1 MDFSWIT
8 DRATSRRRKLVA
20 LSALLAAFAGCKVG
34 PNYLPQRIQTKPSWS
49 LTPSPRLAGE
59 MVDTSAWWSYFQ
71 DPVLNHLVA
80 VMGSGNLTLKEAGQ
94 RIIEARAR
102 RGIAAGNLFPQS
114 QTLDGSYSKARVS
127 SNTANF
133 FTFPGVFDTDRSPEN
148 WSIGLSTAWE
158 LDFWGRYRR
167 AVESADA
174 ALDATIA
181 ARDDVAVILVAETA
195 AAYVEIRTLDRR
207 IGLAMKNIDIQ
218 RRTLELVKEKQAA
231 GLASALDVAQAETNL
246 GQTSAIPPQLEILR
260 RQANHRL
267 CVLLGR
273 SPEDLAPELG
283 ITGTIPKPPEQL
295 CFGVPADLLRRRPD
309 VRRAERELAAQSAL
323 IGVAQ
328 SDFYPHIS
336 LVGTIGYQAENF
348 SQLGSSGSSAGIIS
362 PNFSWKILNY
372 GRIKNNVAAEK
383 AAFHRLAYAYRS
395 SVLNAE
401 REAEDAQV
409 AYVYNFDRAESLQY
423 GANGAQTAV
432 DRAMESYR
440 VGSSDFNRL
449 FLLQSELLRQQD
461 SLAQT
466 EGDIAL
472 SMIAMFKAVG
482 GGWENVRANCSP
494 IAVVMEEQFT
504 PIDPGPIESSAIE
517 SPSGNLQMNAPEIIP
532 NGPVETELIEARP
545 I

>member
-1 MDFSWIT
+1 MPP
-8 DRATSRRRKLVA
+8 RLQA
-20 LSALLAAFAGCKVG
+20 
-34 PNYLPQRIQTKPSWS
+34 KPAWS
-49 LTPSPRLAGE
+49 LNPNPRLEGE
-59 MVDTSAWWSYFQ
+59 IADTSAWWSYFQ
-71 DPVLNHLVA
+71 DPVLNHLVV

-114 QTLDGSYSKARVS
+114 QTLDGSYSKARLS

-167 AVESADA
+167 AIETADA
-174 ALDATIA
+174 VLDSTVA
-181 ARDDVAVILVAETA
+181 ARDDVAVLLVAETA

-207 IGLAMKNIDIQ
+207 IGLAMKNLEIQ
-218 RRTLELVKEKQAA
+218 RRTLELVKEKQTA

-246 GQTSAIPPQLEILR
+246 GQTSAVPPQLEILR
-260 RQANHRL
+260 RQAHHRL

-273 SPEDLAPELG
+273 SPEDLSQELG

-295 CFGVPADLLRRRPD
+295 CFGIPADLLRRRPD
-309 VRRAERELAAQSAL
+309 VRVAERELAAQSAR

-362 PNFSWKILNY
+362 PNFSWNILNY

-395 SVLNAE
+395 AVLNAE

-409 AYVYNFDRAESLQY
+409 AYVYNFDRAESLQF
-423 GANGAQTAV
+423 GANGAKVAV
-432 DRAMESYR
+432 DKALETYR
-440 VGSSDFNRL
+440 VGSLDFNRL
-449 FLLQSELLRQQD
+449 FLLQAELLRQQD
-461 SLAQT
+461 LLAQT

-482 GGWENVRANCSP
+482 GGWESVRANCRP
-494 IAVVMEEQFT
+494 MPFVIEEQFT
-504 PIDPGPIESSAIE
+504 PMDPGPIESQTIDPSTIAPQPLE
-517 SPSGNLQMNAPEIIP
+517 SS
-532 NGPVETELIEARP
+532 PVETELIEPRR